1 MRLKYLATAAMFAI
15 ATALAGPANADLS
28 KAAKATSVLDERG
41 KPVGPGAYEE
51 ANDAIEAGDMAAYLL
66 AIAADTDNEDTT
78 ATFRGLLLA
87 IDALAADDYDGAREI
102 VKSVEGDNDP
112 TQFNAYISAWVYAF
126 EGDADKAIREHRAA
140 ASGLPGLTADLS
152 LAALLEAIGQEEG
165 ALAVYTSLTPGEID
179 APEHD
184 FDIQGLYFA
193 DIQTV
198 ISRRALLLRRLG
210 RIDEAINVY
219 QRLAEAE
226 PEQAV
231 SYAAAIQSLRDGRG
245 LDDEALTPRTALSRT
260 LTDISLAL
268 ARGRIFERV
277 QRGLPTNVFDATKS
291 SLDQAA
297 LLLSPEN
304 EDLRLLVINGLHQ
317 NAFYDGAAH
326 VALSAPELKPNLGM
340 SAALA
345 LMLQQEPEQAKKV
358 LGQALE
364 LDIDEDEAFGI
375 NLRAAALY
383 SLLGAEQTALDLT
396 DEALTA
402 ADNPSRMARANAS
415 KADVL
420 QHYGR
425 YEEALDHANEAR
437 RLDNTHD
444 RRMYVTTIL
453 GELGRD
459 REALKILRR
468 GHLERPNDAYML
480 NTLGY
485 FLISHTD
492 DYEEGYKLLGRASQL
507 APRNAYIRDSFGWA
521 RYKLGHIPSAGRI
534 IESSRELLAPERH
547 WEIEDH
553 LGDVYWHEGDEEKAR
568 EYWERALEI
577 YPPVK
582 IRNLIEAKL
591 KDGITEPA
599 PERQTLPSLSLEGDG
614 RLEERDI

>member
-1 MRLKYLATAAMFAI
+1 MRLKYLATAAIFAI
-15 ATALAGPANADLS
+15 ATAFSAPASADLS

-41 KPVGPGAYEE
+41 KPVGPSAYEE
-51 ANDAIEAGDMAAYLL
+51 ATDAIKAGDMAAYLL
-66 AIAADTDNEDTT
+66 AIAADTDNEDSS

-102 VKSVEGDNDP
+102 VKATDGDNEP

-126 EGDADKAIREHRAA
+126 EGNADKAIREHRAA
-140 ASGLPGLTADLS
+140 ASGLPGLTSDLS

-210 RIDEAINVY
+210 RIDEAIEVY

-260 LTDISLAL
+260 LTDISLAM
-268 ARGRIFERV
+268 ARGRLFERV

-304 EDLRLLVINGLHQ
+304 ENLRSLVIGGLHQ
-317 NAFYDGAAH
+317 NAYYDGAAH
-326 VALSAPELKPNLGM
+326 VALSAPELKPNLAM

-345 LMLQQEPEQAKKV
+345 LMLQQDQEQAKKV

-364 LDIDEDEAFGI
+364 LDIEDDEQFGI

-396 DEALTA
+396 DAAMAE
-402 ADNPSRMARANAS
+402 ADNPSRLARANAS

-425 YEEALDHANEAR
+425 YEEALVFASEAR
-437 RLDNTHD
+437 RLDDTHD
-444 RRMYVTTIL
+444 RRMYLTTIM
-453 GELGRD
+453 GELDQD
-459 REALKILRR
+459 REALKILRK

-492 DYEEGYKLLGRASQL
+492 NYEEGYKLLGRASQL
-507 APRNAYIRDSFGWA
+507 ASRNAYIRDSFGWA
-521 RYKLGHIPSAGRI
+521 RFKLGHVASAGRI

-553 LGDVYWHEGDEEKAR
+553 LGDIYWYEGDEEKAR
-568 EYWERALEI
+568 EHWEGALEV

-582 IRNLIEAKL
+582 VRNLIEAKL

-599 PERQTLPSLSLEGDG
+599 PRRQTLPSLSLEGDG